1 MGNCTLLANNNYP
14 DGVDSWGVQVGIALP
29 PQYLCVVPSTV
40 VNNTAVMSTEVC
52 QNDNSSTLDQC
63 ISRRGGEFNDNG
75 AGSFNASSP
84 QVALAP
90 DPVWNSFNPPFT
102 NAGYT
107 NIEFSADISL
117 SNFPIA
123 IVLNA
128 ENSSES

>member
-1 MGNCTLLANNNYP
+1 
-14 DGVDSWGVQVGIALP
+14 
-29 PQYLCVVPSTV
+29 
-40 VNNTAVMSTEVC
+40 
-52 QNDNSSTLDQC
+52 
-63 ISRRGGEFNDNG
+63 
-75 AGSFNASSP
+75 
-84 QVALAP
+84 
-90 DPVWNSFNPPFT
+90 VWNSFNPPFT